1 MRSARH
7 VLSLLIFVGAAV
19 LAQPAAAGAQTFEFG
34 VQVGLAVTSMPHAGQ
49 VFDQVVGLQ
58 SSESSSRLGLAGGAY
73 IRFPIT
79 PTLGFE
85 PGALYVMRGVEL
97 TERSGKGTV
106 DVRIHYLD
114 VPLLVRWRIPLGS
127 DYTSNVF
134 AGPSFGIK
142 LGSSGKLEGPG
153 GSIEANVDPAIKSLD
168 VGLAF
173 GLGIVRQQY
182 LFEGRFTAGLTD
194 VASTS
199 FPHDDSLRNKT
210 FLLLVGMKL
219 P

>member
-7 VLSLLIFVGAAV
+7 VLSLWIFVGAAV
-19 LAQPAAAGAQTFEFG
+19 LAQPATARAQTFEFG
-34 VQVGLAVTSMPHAGQ
+34 VQVGLAVTSLPHAGQ
-49 VFDQVVGLQ
+49 VFDQVVGLE

-85 PGALYVMRGVEL
+85 PGALYVMKGVEL

-114 VPLLVRWRIPLGS
+114 VPLLLRYRIPLGS
-127 DYTSNVF
+127 DFTSNVF

-142 LGSSGKLEGPG
+142 LSSSGKLEGPN
-153 GSIEANVDPAIKSLD
+153 GSLEQNVDPALKSLD

-173 GLGIVRQQY
+173 GAGIVRERY
-182 LFEGRFTAGLTD
+182 LFEARFTAGFTD
-194 VASTS
+194 VATTTY
-199 FPHDDSLRNKT
+199 PHADSLRNKT